1 MLEAERAQAVARAA
15 GLRRDLDAI
24 VEAAALDPPD
34 DEHDPEGSTVG
45 FERAMV
51 IDLLRQAEEDL
62 AGLDR
67 ALDRVRRGAYGACGT
82 CGRPIPPERL
92 AAQPSTLTCLGCAQA
107 SAAATSSRVRPTLK
121 TGEPGS
127 IRRPADSGPTS

>member
-1 MLEAERAQAVARAA
+1 MLEAERVRASARAA
-15 GLRRDLDAI
+15 GLRRDLAAI

-34 DEHDPEGSTVG
+34 DEHDPEGSTIG

-51 IDLLRQAEEDL
+51 IDLLRQADADL
-62 AGLDR
+62 DGLDR
-67 ALDRVRRGAYGACGT
+67 AVDRVRHGAYGICERCA
-82 CGRPIPPERL
+82 RPIPAERL
-92 AAQPSTLTCLGCAQA
+92 ASQPTTLTCVACAQA

-127 IRRPADSGPTS
+127 IRRPSASGPTS